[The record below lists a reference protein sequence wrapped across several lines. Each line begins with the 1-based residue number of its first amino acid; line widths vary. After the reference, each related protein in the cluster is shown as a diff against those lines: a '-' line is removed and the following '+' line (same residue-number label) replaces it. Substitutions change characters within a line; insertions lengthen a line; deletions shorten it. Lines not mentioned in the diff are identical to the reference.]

1 MVGRWIM
8 RVTNQALVNNFL
20 KSLNNT
26 NKDLF
31 KVNTSI
37 SSGKRVE
44 RPEDD
49 AIAASNI
56 AGITSQLADT
66 AQFQENIQQSLSELN
81 TVDSVFGEVTS
92 ILIRV
97 RELGV
102 QAANASL
109 SSDERDAIA
118 VEVNQLLE
126 SMVQI
131 GNSTVGGTPLFSGH
145 ESGMKPFQ
153 VVRGSDN
160 GEIRNIVTVD
170 GEERIDINANNITR
184 VVYKGDGEYSAIEVD
199 QDLTVDSNVTG
210 QEMFFYDEQLN
221 NSGPKLIRK
230 KANITSN
237 ALLENIMT
245 AKNTKGISSG
255 YLMVKNTRG
264 LTLREDTNPS
274 AGIDNSTPLSLLN
287 NGRGIGRD
295 KFGEIV
301 TLGNSTLTDS
311 AGTSV
316 TFNTNVAPITNANA
330 TIADVVD
337 FLNDQTF
344 DPVANA
350 GAPKLRF
357 FMQADQIK
365 MIDNAHGGGVQAAS
379 DETVDNP
386 GGGQLISTF
395 MQDLGLVTSIQPK
408 TIDASA
414 SEVGMFNDFGGI
426 RFSGVPEIMTGQIQF
441 QGGTD
446 YIDIDPSAKDGQ
458 ILTYDDGAGS
468 RTPLTFNF
476 MPGSTTI
483 DDILT
488 QLNTQSGT
496 AKVAGD
502 IDTSAG
508 SSYFEV
514 QYPDGVTEKVEL
526 NAMLAGPSTDV
537 VGNNVA
543 ALGALNS
550 VSLQDIHTQVQTRL
564 SRQDLNGRFSVYLS
578 DGTIYDFNLGDTQ
591 LNQQSSMNQVI
602 NSLNAQSTALF
613 GANGFQL
620 SADGQRMELASSAV
634 WGAELQS
641 VVDLGTSTVAFD
653 VGLLKPFLSVNADFP
668 NVSEANYD
676 FPGIAFDERLL
687 LSEWTGKQNISSST
701 NSGQIRV
708 QDAAGK
714 EKLVD
719 LSDMTDQSTVEDF
732 ITLFNS
738 SGSLVSAEL
747 SPSGYGIRFVDSS
760 GGSGN
765 FFVEDFGG
773 SSFVETLGIGTPLR
787 GAKEVYD
794 GGASVLI
801 DLNSIG
807 DTIHTMGELLNAINE
822 ETSQIGVTAR
832 VDEVSSQ
839 LIFEDQRRPSERG
852 KYRVSVENAIGLQ
865 TSIYNLNEGGGINNY
880 KIRITDSAGVSQVID
895 FQDANTLEDVITRIN
910 LSNEEVSEKTTL
922 KNIEGLTFPLGTFT
936 LATST
941 GSALVDLTTLN
952 QSSTMQQLRDTI
964 KGQIGIVQADV
975 HLKLNRD
982 ERTLN
987 FEFVDD
993 FGGPDSG
1000 NISITDVNG
1009 SSASELKLST
1019 VAQSS
1024 PFESGRLV
1032 HRRVNV
1038 KASLN
1043 DDRNGLKLTDLAGGE
1058 LRVTE
1063 VEGRTT
1069 AHDLGLITTGIGVG
1083 VSVDGVLRGKDLNV
1097 FEKIADEL
1105 GLSKEF
1111 ARKEAQ
1117 AENNISSLSGQG
1129 SIDDEIKSIR
1139 SVRLQTSALNT
1150 LSGSVDL
1157 NHRLTNKTELRSLG
1171 GSIPNPDFT
1180 AYPIEDV
1187 DVSGVLKFESLIDDG
1202 VGNYQ
1207 HLIID
1212 LKNLPDNPTYNDL
1225 DHLIQQEIAAD
1236 DNFDAAIQL
1245 KYRIDGGLRI
1255 VSDYPIR
1262 ISKDDS
1268 PAPSAGSAAFGA
1280 STMED
1285 LFGDGITSTDFNHA
1299 LETVDLFIQR
1309 EHTGGI
1315 ENSNFFINDSTG
1327 LGSLEVDL
1335 DQLTYLRQRDRRELQ
1350 LGDIQEYI
1358 EVNSG
1363 KPAALSEIDDNFNIS
1378 YPLLR
1383 NLGIKFPVNIP
1394 FDATDPV
1401 EVDTVAPFNSMT
1413 ESSTLA
1419 DFIAAFNAPG
1429 ANSTFSGAATLE
1441 IADATNTLD
1450 TDHRNRR
1457 LLLRDQTGLASGSN
1471 LSISG
1476 LNKETI
1482 EFLRTLGVKPGGQVE
1497 DTILGV
1503 TGIMGEQITG
1513 LGYEVDF
1520 EINSMGNVSLK
1531 GQHRTDSNG
1540 VVDFDSGRIEVVE
1553 GRGSTASD
1561 LKILLGTGAIGNGT
1575 LNIESGNL
1583 DPGVDRNI
1591 LLSEIMPNDE
1601 GISTSF
1607 QDQLKNLYIENGKA
1621 SGSIDLSSPP
1631 VTMDTPFKAFQ
1642 DGRYDSIA
1650 GLYRGGVDVGRPASG
1665 FVIQD
1670 QFGNQ
1675 AIVDLSNNLSEYTA
1689 LEVEQVTITNNA
1701 PSSRMTA
1708 ATAGAFSSVKV
1719 GDFVEI
1725 SDDINANESRVR
1737 KFKVNFIDPT
1747 GNFIDIDADATT
1759 FDANANNYSVK
1770 VFQGVENLHSS
1781 MDKEY
1786 QSKPFFNN
1794 NSTLHDLQK
1803 ALDIAVDKA
1812 KRTSGFGVDK
1822 LVIQE
1827 DKQSGSFKIAV
1838 FGENGPTITINE
1850 RDLNGDG
1857 ILDSSSA
1864 GDLGLLRDS
1873 GSKGNGSP
1881 EVTAGNV
1888 NIKPT
1893 MAYVL
1898 DKINRDLSDLK
1909 VTASIGMNDAGP
1921 TIDITSNSDSSYIKV
1936 RDTTD
1941 GNTAS
1946 QLGMSST
1953 RSIFQTLI
1961 DFRDSLFRNAPKN
1974 ISDDILE
1981 KVGEDEQKILQLR
1994 ARVGSVVNRFE
2005 VNSERLDTTKIEL
2018 TRRLSDNQDLNI
2030 TDAIIDLRRLE
2041 IAQRAALSVGS
2052 RMVQQTLLDFLR

>member
-1 MVGRWIM
+1 M

-20 KSLNNT
+20 KNLNNT
-26 NKDLF
+26 NQDLF

-56 AGITSQLADT
+56 AGIESQLADT

-102 QAANASL
+102 QAANDSL
-109 SSDERDAIA
+109 SIDERDAIA

-145 ESGMKPFQ
+145 ESGLKPFE

-160 GEIRNIVTVD
+160 GEVSDIVTVD
-170 GEERIDINANNITR
+170 GEERIDINTNNITR
-184 VVYKGDGEYSAIEVD
+184 VIYRGDGEYSAIEVD

-210 QEMFFYDEQLN
+210 QEMFFYDEKLN
-221 NSGPKLIRK
+221 NSAPKLIRK
-230 KANITSN
+230 KSNITAN
-237 ALLENIMT
+237 TLLENLVT
-245 AKNTKGISSG
+245 AKNTNGISAG

-264 LTLREDTNPS
+264 ITLREDTNPS
-274 AGIDNSTPLSLLN
+274 AAIDNSTPLSLLN

-301 TLGNSTLTDS
+301 ALGNSTLTDS

-316 TFNTNVAPITNANA
+316 TFNTNVPPITNSDA
-330 TIADVVD
+330 TISDIVS
-337 FLNDQTF
+337 FLNGQTF
-344 DPVANA
+344 DPLVNV
-350 GAPKLRF
+350 GNPKLRF
-357 FMQADQIK
+357 FIEADQIK
-365 MIDNAHGGGVQAAS
+365 MIDNANGGGVPSAS

-408 TIDASA
+408 TIDSNA
-414 SEVGMFNDFGGI
+414 SEVGMFNDFGGV
-426 RFSGVPEIMTGQIQF
+426 RFSGVPEVMTGQIQF

-446 YIDIDPSAKDGQ
+446 YIEIDPSAKDGQ
-458 ILTYDDGAGS
+458 ILTYDDGAGN
-468 RTPLTFNF
+468 RTPLTFNY

-483 DDILT
+483 DNILS
-488 QLNTQSGT
+488 QLNSQVGT
-496 AKVAGD
+496 AKVAAD
-502 IDTSAG
+502 IDTSAA

-514 QYPDGVTEKVEL
+514 QYPDGVIEKVEL
-526 NAMLAGPSTDV
+526 NAMMAGASTDV
-537 VGNNVA
+537 LGNPVP
-543 ALGALNS
+543 ALGALS
-550 VSLQDIHTQVQTRL
+550 TVSLQDIHTQVQTRL
-564 SRQDLNGRFSVYLS
+564 TRQDLNGRFSVYLS
-578 DGTIYDFNLGDTQ
+578 NGTIYDFNLGDTQ
-591 LNQQSSMNQVI
+591 LNQQSSLSDIV
-602 NSLNAQSTALF
+602 NSLNAQSNALF
-613 GANGFQL
+613 AANGFQV
-620 SADGQRMELASSAV
+620 SADGQRMELTGSAV

-653 VGLLKPFLSVNADFP
+653 IGLLKPFLSVNADFP

-687 LSEWTGKQNISSST
+687 LSEWTGKQNISSSI
-701 NSGQIRV
+701 NNGQIRV

-719 LSDMTDQSTVEDF
+719 LSDMTDFSTVEDF
-732 ITLFNS
+732 INLFNS
-738 SGSLVSAEL
+738 ADSLVRAEL
-747 SPSGYGIRFVDSS
+747 SPSGYGIRFLDSS

-765 FFVEDFGG
+765 FFVEDFGD

-801 DLNSIG
+801 DLNSVG
-807 DTIHTMGELLNAINE
+807 DTVHTLGELLSAIND
-822 ETSQIGVTAR
+822 ETSRIGVSAR
-832 VDEVSSQ
+832 VDEVTSQ
-839 LIFEDQRRPSERG
+839 LVFEDQRRPSERG

-880 KIRITDSAGVSQVID
+880 KIRITDSGGVSQVID
-895 FQDANTLEDVITRIN
+895 FQDANTLEDVINRVN

-941 GSALVDLTTLN
+941 GSTLVDLTTLN
-952 QSSTMQQLRDTI
+952 QSSTMQDLRDII
-964 KGQIGIVQADV
+964 KGQIGSVQADV

-982 ERTLN
+982 DRTLN
-987 FEFVDD
+987 FEFTDD
-993 FGGPDSG
+993 FGGTDRG
-1000 NISITDVNG
+1000 NISITDTNG
-1009 SSASELKLST
+1009 SSAAELKL
-1019 VAQSS
+1019 AAIAKSS
-1024 PFESGRLV
+1024 PFESGLLV

-1043 DDRNGLKLTDLAGGE
+1043 DDRTGLKLTDLAGGE

-1069 AHDLGLITTGIGVG
+1069 AHDLGLITNGIGVG
-1083 VSVDGVLRGKDLNV
+1083 VSVDGVLRGKNLNV
-1097 FEKIADEL
+1097 FEKLADEL
-1105 GLSKEF
+1105 GLSKEY

-1117 AENNISSLSGQG
+1117 AEDNLSSLSNEGA
-1129 SIDDEIKSIR
+1129 IDDEIKSIR

-1157 NHRLTNKTELRSLG
+1157 NHRLTNETELRSLG
-1171 GSIPNPDFT
+1171 GSIPNPEFK
-1180 AYPIEDV
+1180 AYPIEDI
-1187 DVSGVLKFESLIDDG
+1187 DVSGVLKIESLIDDG
-1202 VGNYQ
+1202 AGNYQ
-1207 HLIID
+1207 RLIID
-1212 LKNLPDNPTYNDL
+1212 FKNLPDNPTYDDL
-1225 DHLIQQEIAAD
+1225 NHLIQQEIAAD
-1236 DNFDAAIQL
+1236 DNFDAVVQL
-1245 KYRIDGGLRI
+1245 QYRRDGGLKF

-1262 ISKDDS
+1262 MGKDDT
-1268 PAPSAGSAAFGA
+1268 PAPSPGADALGA

-1285 LFGDGITSTDFNHA
+1285 LFGDGVTLTDFNNA
-1299 LETVDLFIQR
+1299 LETVELFIERQY
-1309 EHTGGI
+1309 TGGI
-1315 ENSNFFINDSTG
+1315 ENSNFYINDATG
-1327 LGSLEVDL
+1327 VGSLEIDL
-1335 DQLTYLRQRDRRELQ
+1335 DQLSYLRQRDRRELR
-1350 LGDIQEYI
+1350 LGDIEDYI
-1358 EVNSG
+1358 ELNSS
-1363 KPAALSEIDDNFNIS
+1363 KPATLKEIDDDNNIT

-1394 FDATDPV
+1394 FDAANPA
-1401 EVDTVAPFNSMT
+1401 EVDTVAPFNSMN
-1413 ESSTLA
+1413 ESSTLE

-1429 ANSTFSGAATLE
+1429 ANSVFNGVVTLE
-1441 IADATNTLD
+1441 IADATNTLI
-1450 TDHRNRR
+1450 TDHRSRR
-1457 LLLRDQTGLASGSN
+1457 LLLRDQTGLAGGSN
-1471 LSISG
+1471 LTING
-1476 LNKETI
+1476 LNKETL
-1482 EFLRTLGVKPGGQVE
+1482 EFLRTLGVKTGGQVE

-1503 TGIMGEQITG
+1503 TGIMGKQITG

-1520 EINSMGNVSLK
+1520 EIDSAGTVSIK
-1531 GQHRTDSNG
+1531 GQHRKDSNG
-1540 VVDFDSGRIEVVE
+1540 VLDFDSGRIEVVE
-1553 GRGSTASD
+1553 GNGSTASD

-1575 LNIESGNL
+1575 LNIASGNL

-1591 LLSEIMPNDE
+1591 LLSEIMPNSE
-1601 GISTSF
+1601 GVSTSF
-1607 QDQLKNLYIENGKA
+1607 EDQLKNLYIENGKA
-1621 SGSIDLSSPP
+1621 SGSIDLSNPP
-1631 VTMDTPFKAFQ
+1631 VTLNTPFKAFQ

-1650 GLYRGGVDVGRPASG
+1650 GLYRGGVDVGRPSSG

-1689 LEVEQVTITNNA
+1689 IVVPQVTVTNNA
-1701 PSSRMTA
+1701 PSTRMTA
-1708 ATAGAFSSVKV
+1708 AVAGAFSNVRV
-1719 GDFVEI
+1719 GDYLEI
-1725 SDDINANESRVR
+1725 DTDIAGNESRVR
-1737 KFKVNFIDPT
+1737 KFRVNSVDAT
-1747 GNFIDIDADATT
+1747 GNFLDIDADAAT
-1759 FDANANNYSVK
+1759 FDTSVNNYTVNI
-1770 VFQGVENLHSS
+1770 FQGVENLHAS
-1781 MDKEY
+1781 MDKGY

-1803 ALDIAVDKA
+1803 ALDIAIDKA

-1822 LVIQE
+1822 LTIEE
-1827 DKQSGSFKIAV
+1827 DEESGTFRIMVS
-1838 FGENGPTITINE
+1838 GENGPTITINE

-1857 ILDSSSA
+1857 ILDSSTA

-1881 EVTAGNV
+1881 MVTAGNV

-1893 MAYVL
+1893 MAYVI
-1898 DKINRDLSDLK
+1898 DKINGDLSDLK
-1909 VTASIGMNDAGP
+1909 VTASIGMSDSGP
-1921 TIDITSNSDSSYIKV
+1921 TIDLTSNSDSSYIKV
-1936 RDTTD
+1936 RDTVD

-1961 DFRDSLFRNAPKN
+1961 DFRDSLFRNAPKV
-1974 ISDDILE
+1974 ISNDILE
-1981 KVGEDEQKILQLR
+1981 KIGEDEQKILQLR

-2030 TDAIIDLRRLE
+2030 TDAIINLRRLE